1 MNKNVIRRNPS
12 YTTEYTVYKEL
23 YHERRIGKRLEKSNP
38 DFKHKFRKILYYYN
52 SNIMKAFTVFALI
65 FFLSCGAYAQRM
77 HNNCYSAMPYHGKR
91 MVSDSSRFYV
101 KKIEAKKTEN
111 GKQRID
117 IRFNVPIDPRTV
129 KKQQILIDGFSL
141 PDETL
146 IVFNKAGTILR
157 IELPVPS
164 KKTFCLELKSAESF
178 NGTLLAQKQF
188 DALCSDYEGTFDE
201 PESGEEN

>member
-1 MNKNVIRRNPS
+1 
-12 YTTEYTVYKEL
+12 
-23 YHERRIGKRLEKSNP
+23 
-38 DFKHKFRKILYYYN
+38 
-52 SNIMKAFTVFALI
+52 MKGFAVFAII
-65 FFLSCGAYAQRM
+65 FFLTSGAYAQRM
-77 HNNCYSAMPYHGKR
+77 QNNCHPAMPYHGKR
-91 MVSDSSRFYV
+91 MVSTGTRFYV

-164 KKTFCLELKSAESF
+164 KKTFCLELKNAESF

-188 DALCSDYEGTFDE
+188 DALCSNYEGTFDE
-201 PESGEEN
+201 PEEGEQN